1 MRCFSRAGTLSRVLA
16 AFCYNAHVAGY
27 GVLGRRLPL
36 SFGLKAL
43 PPHSSVCIC
52 ACLAFR
58 QAIQTARLLTLLSL
72 ALVITVSTAQAALA
86 NQPTLSSDDPYFES
100 VEACRQLGVILF
112 DQGDEFRFDQS
123 MNRYQVAHAT
133 VITLEAL
140 GVEVPKNPDKV
151 RYADI
156 PSGHWAMGDVAG
168 CINLGL
174 MGGFED
180 LSFQGRSNMLKEHWL
195 AMASNFA
202 LKFAPAPAPEQAQI
216 PPQFRDLPTINWL
229 WTPINTLAKYCW
241 LDPDVMADDFLN
253 RNDTVTRKTMYWY
266 LGKLI
271 LSRKGPLGTWSD
283 AAHVSSA
290 AQAAIPEE
298 G

>member
-1 MRCFSRAGTLSRVLA
+1 M
-16 AFCYNAHVAGY
+16 
-27 GVLGRRLPL
+27 
-36 SFGLKAL
+36 
-43 PPHSSVCIC
+43 
-52 ACLAFR
+52 
-58 QAIQTARLLTLLSL
+58 
-72 ALVITVSTAQAALA
+72 
-86 NQPTLSSDDPYFES
+86 D
-100 VEACRQLGVILF
+100 
-112 DQGDEFRFDQS
+112 
-123 MNRYQVAHAT
+123 
-133 VITLEAL
+133 
-140 GVEVPKNPDKV
+140 
-151 RYADI
+151 
-156 PSGHWAMGDVAG
+156 DVAG
-168 CINLGL
+168 CVNLGL